1 VSAPDVI
8 ALEAACLTAWPSIK
22 AVHDRHWLWRWA
34 DGYSKRGNALQ
45 CHDPSDDADLQ
56 ARVDRFMA
64 LSRQH
69 GIPPLVRLTPLAPRA
84 LVAKI
89 AAEAWTTIEPSR
101 VLAMP
106 LPAAARPSPDGDANV
121 DVRPASDPIWADEH
135 ARLNG
140 YDALTRARLGRILDL
155 IAVPTGAILIH
166 DGDGRALATALVVQ
180 TGTIAVFLNVI
191 VDANRRGQGLGR
203 RVMTAGL
210 AWASAAG
217 ATNAG
222 IQVLADNTP
231 ALNLYRSLGFED
243 RYGYSYHQAP

>member
-1 VSAPDVI
+1 MSEPDII
-8 ALEAACLTAWPSIK
+8 ALETACLTAWPSIK

-69 GIPPLVRLTPLAPRA
+69 GVPPLVRLTPLAPQA

-89 AAEAWTTIEPSR
+89 ETEAWTTIEPSR
-101 VLAMP
+101 VLAMA
-106 LPAAARPSPDGDANV
+106 LPAAAPLSLGGDV
-121 DVRPASDPIWADEH
+121 DVRPAADPVWADEH

-155 IAVPTGAILIH
+155 IAVPTGAILIR
-166 DGDGRALATALVVQ
+166 DGDGRVVATALVVQ
-180 TGTIAVFLNVI
+180 TGSIAVFLNVI

-210 AWASAAG
+210 AWASSAG
-217 ATNAG
+217 ATHAG
-222 IQVLADNTP
+222 IQVLADNTA
-231 ALNLYRSLGFED
+231 ALNLYRSLGFAD